1 METAAILK
9 QANFLV
15 LWTAS
20 SLSALADSAYFI
32 ALAWTVVQATH
43 SELALGTT
51 LLLASI
57 PRLALMLFGGVAADR
72 VNPKV
77 LLLMSLLARSAI
89 LAALGL
95 LFMSGM
101 RERAMDFYVVAL
113 LFGTVD
119 AFYWPTQGSLVPRV
133 VEPRQISVAN
143 SLIQTVQQGSFV
155 IGPLLAGIL
164 LRLPAHQTFLV
175 VAAIYLL
182 GSVAVVFLKASL
194 SADRE
199 ARAASPWRDLTQG
212 LRYVASVRI
221 MALIMGIAT
230 IFGLVLMGPLNV
242 GLPLFVNQH
251 HWSGAIYG
259 YFEAGF
265 GVGAVLGAVGNAVLK
280 GLRGHYRW
288 IGGLGTITGMALAG
302 VSLVSAWGP
311 GAALMALA
319 GASMTL
325 VSIPIMTYMQVIADQ
340 ELMGRVMS
348 LMTMTSIGLTPVSY
362 ALCSWFLSAKLL
374 LPKELL
380 MGAGILIALLF
391 LSLFVI
397 PDFYHM
403 EDNPRWQAAAP
414 ESAKG

>member
-1 METAAILK
+1 METAAIWK

-32 ALAWTVVQATH
+32 VLAWTVVRATH

-72 VNPKV
+72 VSPK
-77 LLLMSLLARSAI
+77 LLLLLSLLARGVI

-95 LFMSGM
+95 LFMAGV
-101 RERAMDFYVVAL
+101 RERALDFYVLAL

-155 IGPLLAGIL
+155 MGPLLAGIL
-164 LRLPAHQTFLV
+164 LRLPARETFLV
-175 VAAIYLL
+175 VAAVYLL
-182 GSVAVVFLKASL
+182 GSGAVVFLKASL
-194 SADRE
+194 PAVRP
-199 ARAASPWRDLTQG
+199 AASSPWRDLTQG

-230 IFGLVLMGPLNV
+230 VFGLVLMGPLNV

-265 GVGAVLGAVGNAVLK
+265 GAGAVLGAVGNALLK
-280 GLRGHYRW
+280 GLRGRYRW
-288 IGGLGTITGMALAG
+288 IGGLGTITGIALAG
-302 VSLVSAWGP
+302 VPLVSSWGP

-362 ALCSWFLSAKLL
+362 ALCSWFLSSQLL
-374 LPKELL
+374 VPQDLL

-403 EDNPRWQAAAP
+403 EDNPRWQAASP
-414 ESAKG
+414 EPSAKG